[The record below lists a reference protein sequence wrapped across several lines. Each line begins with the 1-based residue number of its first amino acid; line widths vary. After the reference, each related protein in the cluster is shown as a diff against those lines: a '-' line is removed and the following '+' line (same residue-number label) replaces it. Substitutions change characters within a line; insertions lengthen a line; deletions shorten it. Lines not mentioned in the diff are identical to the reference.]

1 MMLQA
6 QLISMGIGENAVRK
20 GSAMGLGPCKNYLGM
35 HNSPCYP
42 RSTIGQMVRP
52 PKIVPSISMSC
63 QAKRASLAVN
73 NSGAEAAC
81 AWCRGGW

>member
-35 HNSPCYP
+35 HNSP
-42 RSTIGQMVRP
+42 
-52 PKIVPSISMSC
+52 
-63 QAKRASLAVN
+63 
-73 NSGAEAAC
+73 
-81 AWCRGGW
+81 